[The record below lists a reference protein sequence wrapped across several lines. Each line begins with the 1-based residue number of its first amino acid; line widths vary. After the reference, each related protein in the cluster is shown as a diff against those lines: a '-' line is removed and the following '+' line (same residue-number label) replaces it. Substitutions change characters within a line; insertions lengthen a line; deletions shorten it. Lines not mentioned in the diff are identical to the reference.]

1 MNWKAFV
8 PGIALI
14 VCAEF
19 AVLCGLSGCVTSQST
34 DRQIERQIK
43 FVSAAQ
49 KVYEATLDA
58 LIEAGE
64 VMEDGKQDLK
74 ALLQKQE
81 AEKVQEL
88 IDAEAPA
95 AE

>member
-1 MNWKAFV
+1 MNWKAFI
-8 PGIALI
+8 PGIALL

-19 AVLCGLSGCVTSQST
+19 ALVGCVTSQST
-34 DRQIERQIK
+34 DAEIQRQIK
-43 FVSAAQ
+43 YLSAAQ
-49 KVYEATLDA
+49 KVYEARMDA
-58 LIEAGE
+58 LQEVGAAIEE
-64 VMEDGKQDLK
+64 GKRDLK

-95 AE
+95 TE

>member
-1 MNWKAFV
+1 MNWKV
-8 PGIALI
+8 LIPGIALV

-19 AVLCGLSGCVTSQST
+19 ALVFSGCVTSQST
-34 DRQIERQIK
+34 DAEIQRQIK
-43 FVSAAQ
+43 YLSAAQ
-49 KVYEATLDA
+49 KVYEARMDA
-58 LIEAGE
+58 LQEVGAAIEE
-64 VMEDGKQDLK
+64 GKRDLK